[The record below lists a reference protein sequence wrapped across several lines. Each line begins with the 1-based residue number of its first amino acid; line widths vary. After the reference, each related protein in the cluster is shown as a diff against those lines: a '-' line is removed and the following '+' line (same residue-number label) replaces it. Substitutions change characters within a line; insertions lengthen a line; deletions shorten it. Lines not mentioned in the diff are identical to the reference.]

1 MIDKFTIIYDM
12 RNTIII
18 IYLLLT
24 SITGYSQVYTF
35 DFYAHNSYTNG
46 NPGQIIVLNDN
57 WQDNIE
63 YTGSGDG
70 YHVRYIIDA
79 QNQTFET
86 FIIDYGG
93 ESVIGEE
100 YTLEYIDILVSDYD
114 LLHVYNPV
122 SEKTSL
128 FYFNEE
134 GIPHF
139 IVEDSDGKGKF
150 SLGDDLRYR
159 ID

>member
-1 MIDKFTIIYDM
+1 MKNTLITLSLLFTS
-12 RNTIII
+12 
-18 IYLLLT
+18 LV
-24 SITGYSQVYTF
+24 SFSQIYTF

-46 NPGQIIVLNDN
+46 NPGQIVVLNDN

-79 QNQTFET
+79 QNWTFET
-86 FIIDYGG
+86 IIIDYG
-93 ESVIGEE
+93 ELISGEE
-100 YTLEYIDILVSDYD
+100 YTLENVEILSYSDK

-128 FYFNEE
+128 FYFNEK
-134 GIPHF
+134 GVPFF
-139 IVEDSDGKGKF
+139 IVENSNGEGKF
-150 SLGDDLRYR
+150 SGDDDFTYR
-159 ID
+159 IN

>member
-1 MIDKFTIIYDM
+1 MKNTLITLSLLFTSFI
-12 RNTIII
+12 
-18 IYLLLT
+18 
-24 SITGYSQVYTF
+24 SYSQVYTF
-35 DFYAHNSYTNG
+35 DFYAHNSYKNG
-46 NPGQIIVLNDN
+46 NPGQIVVLNDN

-70 YHVRYIIDA
+70 YHVRYVIDA
-79 QNQTFET
+79 QNWTFET

-100 YTLEYIDILVSDYD
+100 YTLEYVDILVSFKD
-114 LLHVYNPV
+114 LLQVYNPV

-128 FYFNEE
+128 FYFNKE
-134 GIPHF
+134 GIPYF
-139 IVEDSDGKGKF
+139 IVEDSNGKGKF
-150 SLGDDLRYR
+150 SGDVDFTYQ